1 MGCAVALATVG
12 MTGCTKTTADS
23 TQTSEAEESES
34 VTAQVTAVDGNT
46 VTADDIKGMA
56 ATTIDSDTTA
66 DGETYSF
73 TGSTDNVI
81 ANGYHLYVDGEQVL

>member
-1 MGCAVALATVG
+1 MKYAKLVAMGCAVMLGTAGL
-12 MTGCTKTTADS
+12 TGCTKTTADS

-34 VTAQVTAVDGNT
+34 VTTQVTAVDG
-46 VTADDIKGMA
+46 
-56 ATTIDSDTTA
+56 
-66 DGETYSF
+66 ETYSS

>member
-1 MGCAVALATVG
+1 MKYAKLVAMGCAVMLGTAGL
-12 MTGCTKTTADS
+12 TGCTKTTADS

-34 VTAQVTAVDGNT
+34 VTAQVTAVDG
-46 VTADDIKGMA
+46 
-56 ATTIDSDTTA
+56 
-66 DGETYSF
+66 ETYSS

>member
-1 MGCAVALATVG
+1 MKYAKLVAMGCAVMLGTAGL
-12 MTGCTKTTADS
+12 TGCTKTTADS

-34 VTAQVTAVDGNT
+34 VTTQVTAVDG
-46 VTADDIKGMA
+46 
-56 ATTIDSDTTA
+56 
-66 DGETYSF
+66 ETCSS

>member
-1 MGCAVALATVG
+1 MKYAKLLAMGCAVALATVG

-34 VTAQVTAVDGNT
+34 VTAQVTAVDG
-46 VTADDIKGMA
+46 
-56 ATTIDSDTTA
+56 
-66 DGETYSF
+66 ETYSS

>member
-1 MGCAVALATVG
+1 MKYAKLVAMGCAVMLGTVG
-12 MTGCTKTTADS
+12 LTGCTKTTADS

-34 VTAQVTAVDGNT
+34 VTAQVTAVDG
-46 VTADDIKGMA
+46 
-56 ATTIDSDTTA
+56 
-66 DGETYSF
+66 ETYSS